1 MSRDL
6 PPRLRGSHCHLNA
19 PTGGSPCGLA
29 APPRATTWSAG
40 PPTGPVPVEVG
51 ASLQV
56 VAPTGA
62 AVQVTA
68 PVGALATVD
77 RPLAGGKAVANHL
90 CRGSGRV
97 QPPYF
102 LAVFIAKM

>member
-19 PTGGSPCGLA
+19 PT
-29 APPRATTWSAG
+29 
-40 PPTGPVPVEVG
+40 
-51 ASLQV
+51 V
-56 VAPTGA
+56 VAPTGTV
-62 AVQVTA
+62 VQVTA

-77 RPLAGGKAVANHL
+77 RPLAGGQAMADHL
-90 CRGSGRV
+90 CKGSGHF